1 MQPPRRTNRRAR
13 PRGLSL
19 AELMIAIGILGMGL
33 VMSATMLPT
42 GILESRNA
50 VNDLYGSLVC
60 RNGLAIAQT
69 QLTHPLFGGETNTL
83 VPVQAALSERDGR
96 FAYRDG
102 EENRTGFVVLAR
114 QFEPATEVPNDYQ
127 FVTVGYE
134 KFNAN
139 NEIRL
144 ARISGSLSDAPD
156 RQRSVLNG
164 VSITNG
170 SEVSGQVLQVNAVVI
185 EVATGR
191 YAFIQKLEN
200 NGNRALL
207 DRKLQG
213 NDFWMVVETN
223 NSGAV
228 NSPTSPVL
236 SALATRTSLREP

>member
-1 MQPPRRTNRRAR
+1 MQRPGRTIRHARR
-13 PRGLSL
+13 RGLSL

-33 VMSATMLPT
+33 IGAAAMLPT

-60 RNGLAIAQT
+60 RNGLAMAQT

-83 VPVQAALSERDGR
+83 VPIQAALSERDGR

-102 EENRTGFVVLAR
+102 EENRAGFVLLAR
-114 QFEPATEVPNDYQ
+114 QFEPATDVPNDYQ
-127 FVTVGYE
+127 FVTVAYE
-134 KFNAN
+134 KFDPNS
-139 NEIRL
+139 EIRL
-144 ARISGSLSDAPD
+144 ARVSGNLSEADD
-156 RQRSVLNG
+156 KKRSVLSG

-170 SEVSGQVLQVNAVVI
+170 SEVSGQVLQVNAVLI
-185 EVATGR
+185 EADTGR

-213 NDFWMVVETN
+213 SDFWMVVETN